1 MNKKELIKL
10 IAAYQD
16 VVKPLM
22 ADIEVRSKNNKVPI
36 NCLNE
41 VRALND
47 HIARCFRNE
56 IDEKNISIEL
66 GKAEGHLKRLIFD
79 CFKQLNVFLYDKI
92 EAKENKFYSSLWL
105 EWDEGNFWN
114 SYLSAKTNAR
124 IASIEAK
131 KKETIDQEYSM
142 KKYEE
147 AYCNYCNVESLLNK
161 KHKLL
166 WVSFFYK
173 HATQAI
179 SGWNWFITTLLL
191 SIIAAIIAYFI

>member
-1 MNKKELIKL
+1 MNEKEYIK
-10 IAAYQD
+10 IIEAYQD
-16 VVKPLM
+16 VVKPLL
-22 ADIEVRSKNNKVPI
+22 ADLEVRSKNNRIPI

-41 VRALND
+41 IRALND
-47 HIARCFRNE
+47 HIARCYRDGVNE
-56 IDEKNISIEL
+56 KTISIEL

-92 EAKENKFYSSLWL
+92 EAKEKKYYSSLWL
-105 EWDEGNFWN
+105 EWDKGNFWN
-114 SYLSAKTNAR
+114 NYLNTKTKAR

-131 KKETIDQEYSM
+131 KKETEDQEYAM
-142 KKYEE
+142 EKYEE

-166 WVSFFYK
+166 WGSFLYK

-179 SGWNWFITTLLL
+179 SGWNWLITTIIL
-191 SIIAAIIAYFI
+191 SSISALIAYFI